1 MGDIPVLNLL
11 RALNV
16 IPQALHL
23 IRESS
28 AKAFFLSVSAIAL
41 VGVAPAAMGVLTKLM
56 VDRLASGSTFDKG
69 MRLLIL
75 LLLAFAV
82 IASIAQQASDYW
94 RIKMRNQ
101 LQQHLRHEIAKHAA
115 TLDLSFFERPS
126 NYDMF
131 DRARRDLGFRPFV
144 MSYALIF
151 AFQQLVVVLGF
162 TITVIAFQPLLAL
175 ALMISALPTLFVAG
189 KTSTE
194 VYSSQSSLTPKR
206 RRADYLDRILTEDRY
221 AKEVRL
227 YNLAPQLLKKFSR
240 LTSEIFSE
248 NIRILKARTV
258 RFIGADAISVTIQ
271 YFALV
276 FVVLRVVTGSAT
288 VGDFTLLLVALTNVR
303 QGLTEMLAQLGEVY
317 ENSLFFN
324 DLTRFLAE
332 EPKIVSPHH
341 PQSIPKRVRELAL
354 ENVVFAYPGS
364 AETIFDGLSLE
375 LRAGEVTG
383 LVGIN
388 GAGKTTLV
396 KLLTRLYQPQQGKI
410 TLNGIDISLFDFHEY
425 RDCFGVLLQDFAR
438 YQFTARENILLG
450 RYNDSANRNRLLQA
464 ATEAGATTMV
474 ETLPEGWETWLGRQF
489 HDRGQDLSGGQ
500 WQRIALA
507 RMLYRDAP
515 ILVLDEPSAAL
526 DAEAEAAL
534 FDDYKS
540 LTANKTT
547 LLITHRFTTVRMAD
561 RILVMEDGKVIEEG
575 THTSLLKLGG
585 RYAKLF
591 NAQAKAFRSLEEVR
605 SEMKQ

>member
-1 MGDIPVLNLL
+1 
-11 RALNV
+11 
-16 IPQALHL
+16 
-23 IRESS
+23 
-28 AKAFFLSVSAIAL
+28 
-41 VGVAPAAMGVLTKLM
+41 
-56 VDRLASGSTFDKG
+56 
-69 MRLLIL
+69 
-75 LLLAFAV
+75 
-82 IASIAQQASDYW
+82 
-94 RIKMRNQ
+94 
-101 LQQHLRHEIAKHAA
+101 
-115 TLDLSFFERPS
+115 
-126 NYDMF
+126 
-131 DRARRDLGFRPFV
+131 
-144 MSYALIF
+144 
-151 AFQQLVVVLGF
+151 
-162 TITVIAFQPLLAL
+162 
-175 ALMISALPTLFVAG
+175 
-189 KTSTE
+189 
-194 VYSSQSSLTPKR
+194 
-206 RRADYLDRILTEDRY
+206 
-221 AKEVRL
+221 
-227 YNLAPQLLKKFSR
+227 
-240 LTSEIFSE
+240 
-248 NIRILKARTV
+248 
-258 RFIGADAISVTIQ
+258 
-271 YFALV
+271 
-276 FVVLRVVTGSAT
+276 
-288 VGDFTLLLVALTNVR
+288 
-303 QGLTEMLAQLGEVY
+303 MLAQLGEVY

-324 DLTRFLAE
+324 DLTRFLAK
-332 EPKIVSPHH
+332 EPKIVSPDH
-341 PQSIPKRVRELAL
+341 PQPIPKRVRELAL

-396 KLLTRLYQPQQGKI
+396 KLLTGLYQPQQGKI
-410 TLNGIDISLFDFHEY
+410 TLNGVDISLFDLHEY

-438 YQFTARENILLG
+438 YQFTVRENILLG
-450 RYNDSANRNRLLQA
+450 RYNDSANGNRLLQA
-464 ATEAGATTMV
+464 TTKANATTMI

-489 HDRGQDLSGGQ
+489 HDRGRDLSGGQ